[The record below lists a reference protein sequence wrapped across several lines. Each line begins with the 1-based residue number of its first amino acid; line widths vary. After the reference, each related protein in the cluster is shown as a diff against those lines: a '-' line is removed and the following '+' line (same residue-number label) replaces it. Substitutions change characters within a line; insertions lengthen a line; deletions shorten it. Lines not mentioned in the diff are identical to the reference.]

1 MDGLKTGDKEAV
13 EIDFSDVVPG
23 NQVLPTEKEP
33 VLRIAVAAMIS
44 PQETYRYYL
53 ELLDLIAKRMNR
65 KVKFVQKKTYL
76 EVNEMLKQ
84 NKLDLAFV
92 CSGPYVL
99 GKEEFG
105 LEIIAVPVCH
115 GETVYYSY
123 FLASK
128 KSNIKSFKDLRGK
141 TFVFT
146 DPLSNTGY
154 MVPSYYLARLGETA
168 KSFFGKTYF
177 TYSHDNSVQA
187 VADGLADGAAV
198 DSLIYE
204 FMKVRKPG
212 LTEKTVVVEKSPPY
226 GIPPVVVPPGLP
238 MKMKLALTD
247 IFLTIHQSPEG
258 RAILDRIQVD
268 HFVKGEDKNYNTVRD
283 LQRYLKARQP

>member
-23 NQVLPTEKEP
+23 NQVLPTEEEP

-105 LEIIAVPVCH
+105 LEIIAVPICH

-238 MKMKLALTD
+238 MKMKSSLTD

-268 HFVKGEDKNYNTVRD
+268 HFVKGEDKNYDTVRD
-283 LQRYLKARQP
+283 IQRYLKARQP